1 MADLRQF
8 HGPNA
13 GYVLELQERYQ
24 RDPAS
29 VEEAWRDFFEALPA
43 GVVTGAE
50 PTGAPVTADL
60 RIILGAHDLAQ
71 AIRERG
77 HTAARLSPLADA
89 PPGDPSLRPEAHGI
103 TEDLLGGLPAELVS
117 GPASAGSATAAEA
130 ISRLRSL
137 YAGSLGFEI
146 GHVVDAEERQWL
158 ADAIECERFR
168 PEIDADRARRLLER
182 LTEVEGMEQYLHRAF
197 FGQKRFSVEGTDM
210 LVPLL
215 DELVDTAAED
225 GLSEALIGMAHR
237 GRLNVLANF
246 MRKPYAQILAG
257 FTGHKPAGPAH
268 LTGDVKYHLGWEG
281 THETPA
287 GREVR
292 LRLAPNPSHLEFV
305 SPVVLGMTRAV
316 QDDTHHDGYPA
327 LEHETALAILVHG
340 DAAFPGQ
347 GVVAETLN
355 LAGLDGYTVGGAVH
369 VIVNNQIGFTT
380 DVPQARSTRYA
391 SDLAKGF
398 EVPVVHVNADDPEAC
413 IQAARLAAAYRGR
426 FHKDFVIDLVGY
438 RRWGH
443 NEGDEPAFTQPRM
456 YERITSHPTVR
467 QIWADTAVERG
478 HLEED
483 EPAEMLDTFQERLA
497 SEQAAVE
504 AGEADLLATPSANG
518 RDQPS
523 ADDTPRDLPS
533 ADADALRGI
542 NEALLDWPEDFTPHR
557 RLGKLIQRRREM
569 LEEGTID
576 WGHAETL
583 AFATLLRA
591 GIPIRLTGQDAE
603 RGTFSHRH
611 VVLHDGERGTRHVP
625 LHHLEDIGA
634 TFEVRN
640 SPLSEMAAVGFEY
653 GYSVQDEDVLVLW
666 EAQFGDFVNGAQVM
680 LDQFISSGRAKWGQ
694 DSGMV
699 MLLPHGYEG
708 QGPEHSSARLE
719 RFLQLAAEEN
729 LQVANCTTSSQYYH
743 LLRRQASQLGH
754 QPRPLVVMSPKSLL
768 RHPLA
773 SSTLEQLA
781 GDTFQPVL
789 GDDAAADRADEVTRL
804 LLCSGKVY
812 VDLAGSDAREKAT
825 RVALARVEMLY
836 PFPREELSAL
846 IASFP
851 ALKEVVW
858 VQEEPRNMG
867 AWTFVAPRLRT
878 LLLEGASLSYSGR
891 PERASPA
898 EGDARAHQ
906 KEQSRIV
913 EEAWSG
919 APAAKKSPARSRT

>member
-1 MADLRQF
+1 
-8 HGPNA
+8 
-13 GYVLELQERYQ
+13 
-24 RDPAS
+24 
-29 VEEAWRDFFEALPA
+29 
-43 GVVTGAE
+43 
-50 PTGAPVTADL
+50 
-60 RIILGAHDLAQ
+60 
-71 AIRERG
+71 
-77 HTAARLSPLADA
+77 
-89 PPGDPSLRPEAHGI
+89 
-103 TEDLLGGLPAELVS
+103 
-117 GPASAGSATAAEA
+117 
-130 ISRLRSL
+130 
-137 YAGSLGFEI
+137 
-146 GHVVDAEERQWL
+146 
-158 ADAIECERFR
+158 
-168 PEIDADRARRLLER
+168 
-182 LTEVEGMEQYLHRAF
+182 
-197 FGQKRFSVEGTDM
+197 
-210 LVPLL
+210 
-215 DELVDTAAED
+215 
-225 GLSEALIGMAHR
+225 
-237 GRLNVLANF
+237 
-246 MRKPYAQILAG
+246 
-257 FTGHKPAGPAH
+257 
-268 LTGDVKYHLGWEG
+268 
-281 THETPA
+281 
-287 GREVR
+287 
-292 LRLAPNPSHLEFV
+292 
-305 SPVVLGMTRAV
+305 
-316 QDDTHHDGYPA
+316 
-327 LEHETALAILVHG
+327 
-340 DAAFPGQ
+340 
-347 GVVAETLN
+347 
-355 LAGLDGYTVGGAVH
+355 
-369 VIVNNQIGFTT
+369 
-380 DVPQARSTRYA
+380 
-391 SDLAKGF
+391 
-398 EVPVVHVNADDPEAC
+398 
-413 IQAARLAAAYRGR
+413 
-426 FHKDFVIDLVGY
+426 
-438 RRWGH
+438 
-443 NEGDEPAFTQPRM
+443 M

-467 QIWADTAVERG
+467 QIWADTAVARG
-478 HLEED
+478 HLEEG
-483 EPAEMLDTFQERLA
+483 EPAKMLDSFHERLA

-523 ADDTPRDLPS
+523 ADATPRDLPS

-878 LLLEGASLSYSGR
+878 LLPEGASLSYSGR

-919 APAAKKSPARSRT
+919 APAAKKSRARSRT